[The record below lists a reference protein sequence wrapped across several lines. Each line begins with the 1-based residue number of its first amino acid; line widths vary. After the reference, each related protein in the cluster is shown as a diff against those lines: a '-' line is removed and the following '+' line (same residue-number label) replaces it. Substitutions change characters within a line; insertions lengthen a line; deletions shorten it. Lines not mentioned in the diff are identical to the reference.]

1 MASNKKL
8 GRLNYD
14 WTEADAWMRKNPTQ
28 PYPVFLKKF
37 PNYPFTDATYY
48 GRRRKVTGKGRAY
61 TPSSRKTLYE
71 TLGTF
76 EMAEVQKM
84 NAISAMK
91 ALLALID
98 KNSKTH
104 VEIVQLAN
112 PNILEVRKFTR

>member
-1 MASNKKL
+1 MASKKS

-14 WTEADAWMRKNPTQ
+14 WTVADAWMRKNPTQ
-28 PYPVFLKKF
+28 PYPVFLEKF

-61 TPSSRKTLYE
+61 TSSSRKTLYE

-84 NAISAMK
+84 NAITAMK

-112 PNILEVRKFTR
+112 PNIIEIRKFTR